1 MNLSVNLYD
10 EMSEFQL
17 MSDLSDS
24 ECLTFLKK

>member
-10 EMSEFQL
+10 EMNGFQP
-17 MSDLSDS
+17 MSDLSDF